1 MCQLLA
7 LQLPPSSLAQSQ
19 QPAFASRSSNL
30 TGDGTDPYVV
40 HVWDRKIP
48 GLPNTKRTATIARS
62 MANGRIF
69 FEATFRCEHT
79 PEHNGSWS
87 RNGCRSRQRPSIVS
101 EKFGVILPPQKK
113 KDGKKKNG
121 FQKCVVFL
129 SEQTRGQLPQNSLH
143 RYREAH
149 PPGLFCL
156 KVLGAEDPQLYM
168 TWSVKA
174 SKDATIEHVTCLLAW
189 HSHHS
194 RVDRWI
200 LINIK
205 YNLPGMIIVSGFS
218 REQIYRSLHY
228 IFILTVHWFFTS
240 ASCQFGTSSWQDRTS
255 LQRL

>member
-113 KDGKKKNG
+113 KDGKKKTDSKNVS
-121 FQKCVVFL
+121 FFYLNKQEV
-129 SEQTRGQLPQNSLH
+129 NSLKIPFTVTGKH
-143 RYREAH
+143 IPLAFSAWRSWELKIRNCTW
-149 PPGLFCL
+149 PG
-156 KVLGAEDPQLYM
+156 
-168 TWSVKA
+168 
-174 SKDATIEHVTCLLAW
+174 
-189 HSHHS
+189 
-194 RVDRWI
+194 RWRPR
-200 LINIK
+200 K
-205 YNLPGMIIVSGFS
+205 M
-218 REQIYRSLHY
+218 R
-228 IFILTVHWFFTS
+228 
-240 ASCQFGTSSWQDRTS
+240 
-255 LQRL
+255 RLNM